1 MENVVQTWAKELK
14 QVLGNN
20 LVSVILYGSAARGEY
35 VRARS
40 DLNLMLV
47 FKKLDLEHITKVG
60 KLMRR
65 KVRKQAPQLVFWTEE
80 ELNNAWDVF
89 PLEFEDFMENH
100 RCLLGEDPFKKRKV
114 DKKRM
119 RYQLEFELRSK
130 LLTVRDTWLNSNRN
144 KYALEMFLIKAGN
157 SFDYLCRKADTV
169 LGKKLV
175 VPQDVFDKI
184 KKLKKKE
191 IRLKRGEL
199 RGLFHQLHETVES
212 VIGQIDKA

>member
-1 MENVVQTWAKELK
+1 MENIVQWAKELK
-14 QVLGNN
+14 QVLGTN
-20 LVSVILYGSAARGEY
+20 LASVILYGSTVRGEY

-65 KVRKQAPQLVFWTEE
+65 KVRKTLPQLVFWTEK
-80 ELNNAWDVF
+80 ELVNVWDVF
-89 PLEFEDFMENH
+89 PLEFEDIMDNH
-100 RCLLGEDPFKKRKV
+100 QCLVGKDPFKKRKV

-119 RYQLEFELRSK
+119 RYQIEFELRSK
-130 LLTVRDTWLNSNRN
+130 LLNVRDTWLNSNRN

-157 SFDYLCRKADTV
+157 SFDYLIRKAEAV
-169 LGKKLV
+169 FGKKMAI
-175 VPQDVFDKI
+175 PSDVFEKI
-184 KKLKKKE
+184 KRVKNKE
-191 IRLKRGEL
+191 IRLKRGEFQA
-199 RGLFHQLHETVES
+199 LFHQLHETVES

>member
-1 MENVVQTWAKELK
+1 MENIEQWAKELK
-14 QVLGNN
+14 QALGNN

-60 KLMRR
+60 KSMRR
-65 KVRKQAPQLVFWTEE
+65 KVRKQMPQLVFWTEE
-80 ELNNAWDVF
+80 ELANAWDVF
-89 PLEFEDFMENH
+89 PLEFEDIMENH
-100 RCLLGEDPFKKRKV
+100 RCLLGKDPFKKQKV
-114 DKKRM
+114 DKNRL

-130 LLTVRDTWLNSNRN
+130 LLTVRDTWLNSYRN

-157 SFDYLCRKADTV
+157 SFDYLCRKADTI
-169 LGKKLV
+169 LGEKMA
-175 VPQDVFDKI
+175 VPQHVFEKI

-199 RGLFHQLHETVES
+199 QTLFHQLHETVES

>member
-1 MENVVQTWAKELK
+1 MENVVQTWITELK
-14 QVLGNN
+14 QALGNN

-40 DLNLMLV
+40 NLNLMLV

-65 KVRKQAPQLVFWTEE
+65 KVRKQMPQLVFWTEA
-80 ELNNAWDVF
+80 ELANAWDVF
-89 PLEFEDFMENH
+89 PLEFEDIMETH
-100 RCLLGEDPFKKRKV
+100 RCLLGVDPFKKRKV
-114 DKKRM
+114 DKKRL

-130 LLTVRDTWLNSNRN
+130 LVAMRDTWLNSYRN
-144 KYALEMFLIKAGN
+144 NYALEMFLIKAGN

-169 LGKKLV
+169 LGKKLDI
-175 VPQDVFDKI
+175 PQGVFEKI
-184 KKLKKKE
+184 KRLKKKE

-199 RGLFHQLHETVES
+199 QALFHQLHETVES